1 MQHCCPQ
8 HQSSLSADACG
19 TWPAATYPR
28 QSYAAHA
35 ATQTR
40 RTDDRRSTPDGPVL
54 ISALTILA
62 SVGLLETA
70 KRRDRKWWDEAAS
83 GDPNDPNT
91 ANLATITL
99 LRIIDLAHYAWWPA
113 ALGVATGLAAI
124 WISTT
129 PTQMAGAV
137 VLTLAAIA
145 TASYTYTARERITN
159 RTHKPNSDGA
169 SATSTDV

>member
-1 MQHCCPQ
+1 MTNEA
-8 HQSSLSADACG
+8 LL
-19 TWPAATYPR
+19 TILYI
-28 QSYAAHA
+28 
-35 ATQTR
+35 
-40 RTDDRRSTPDGPVL
+40 

-70 KRRDRKWWDEAAS
+70 KRRDRKWWNQATT

-91 ANLATITL
+91 ANLPTTL

-113 ALGVATGLAAI
+113 ALGAATGLAAI

-145 TASYTYTARERITN
+145 TASYTYTARGRITN
-159 RTHKPNSDGA
+159 RTRR
-169 SATSTDV
+169 

>member
-1 MQHCCPQ
+1 M
-8 HQSSLSADACG
+8 
-19 TWPAATYPR
+19 
-28 QSYAAHA
+28 
-35 ATQTR
+35 
-40 RTDDRRSTPDGPVL
+40 TDETLLTILYL

-70 KRRDRKWWDEAAS
+70 KRRDRKWWNHATT

-91 ANLATITL
+91 ANLATTL
-99 LRIIDLAHYAWWPA
+99 LRIIDLAHYAWCPA
-113 ALGVATGLAAI
+113 ALGAAAGLAAI
-124 WISTT
+124 WISAT

-145 TASYTYTARERITN
+145 TASYTYKARERITN

-169 SATSTDV
+169 SATSTDA